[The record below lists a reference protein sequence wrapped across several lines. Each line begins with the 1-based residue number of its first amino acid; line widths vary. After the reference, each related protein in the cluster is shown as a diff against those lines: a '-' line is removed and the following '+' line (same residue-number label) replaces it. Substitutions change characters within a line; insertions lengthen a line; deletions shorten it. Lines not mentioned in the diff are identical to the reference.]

1 MGYYLSKKLY
11 RVVKGVSITNHEPF
25 FSSNYESCAFYGIS
39 RITYFRHMTS
49 QKTIIANL
57 IFVHINFSDFF
68 SIKGNYFSDATGAT
82 GTSSEET
89 SQKM

>member
-1 MGYYLSKKLY
+1 
-11 RVVKGVSITNHEPF
+11 
-25 FSSNYESCAFYGIS
+25 
-39 RITYFRHMTS
+39 MTS

-89 SQKM
+89 SQKCNKVVKCDVTKR